1 VRKSGG
7 DQNDLFNRREKL
19 HQIKQKPI
27 LFLIIEKKGLPQGH
41 MAMWQ
46 KFKKLKQINQQE
58 LNRIYVQLGC

>member
-19 HQIKQKPI
+19 RQIKQKPI
-27 LFLIIEKKGLPQGH
+27 LFLIIEEKGLPQGH